1 MHRRFFKRPFLPP
14 SPAKHIKTMLAKRLG
29 GGEPK
34 EGTIS
39 EEGAL
44 GPGGG
49 GDGADGSAEAER
61 PLDKTF
67 GFEKNFVAKY
77 KLVKEVGRE
86 HFVHTCSAVIK
97 KGDYKDHTIV
107 IKIISKA
114 KVRATLEVM
123 VLLSN
128 LTFGSKRKM
137 NRRISKHYL
146 LTIFFFLF

>member
-1 MHRRFFKRPFLPP
+1 
-14 SPAKHIKTMLAKRLG
+14 
-29 GGEPK
+29 
-34 EGTIS
+34 
-39 EEGAL
+39 L

-67 GFEKNFVAKY
+67 GFEKNFVVKY
-77 KLVKEVGRE
+77 KLIKEVGRE
-86 HFVHTCSAVIK
+86 HFGHTCSVVIK

-107 IKIISKA
+107 VKIISKA